1 MSDPKS
7 SESFAEA
14 LKVEYEALVSRIAE
28 TRERADRLRAL
39 TEQAERVASEEERY
53 LRDLEGLLG
62 IAPQLRIETLNLRLR
77 GQRLLEVALKILT
90 RERGAGVTIH
100 YKEWYELLRA
110 AGHEVSGKDPVGNFL
125 AHIARAPEVER
136 VSPRSG
142 LYRLRA
148 VSEDPDHANAA

>member
-1 MSDPKS
+1 MSETPRS
-7 SESFAEA
+7 GPFADA

-28 TRERADRLRAL
+28 TRRRADRLRAL
-39 TEQAERVASEEERY
+39 SEQAERVASEEERY
-53 LRDLEGLLG
+53 LRELEGLLG

-77 GQRLLEVALKILT
+77 GQRLLEVALEVLN

-110 AGHEVSGKDPVGNFL
+110 AGHEVSGKDPLGNFL

-148 VSEDPDHANAA
+148 VRSNSDRAKAA